1 MPSCSQVRRCVIC
14 SGSHPARKRQVPTM
28 CTGGNRN
35 TPAATGG
42 HHDHDSRR
50 DTGMDFGPQKSV
62 GYSSTGYGCK
72 F

>member
-35 TPAATGG
+35 TPPPAATTIMTP
-42 HHDHDSRR
+42 HSPRE
-50 DTGMDFGPQKSV
+50 PILKL
-62 GYSSTGYGCK
+62 YLK
-72 F
+72 FQLFKVV